1 MPYSERLSSAAD
13 ENKYRELQLD
23 TAHPHT
29 HTHKPHT
36 ERGGERERPGN
47 QQKERSLPS
56 ELRNPQGR
64 EGGSSVRVRGE
75 VGHKENNVF

>member
-36 ERGGERERPGN
+36 ERGGRERDLETNRRKGAFHQSSGTP
-47 QQKERSLPS
+47 KE
-56 ELRNPQGR
+56 EK
-64 EGGSSVRVRGE
+64 VE
-75 VGHKENNVF
+75 VV